1 MPLVRRKKVLLHD
14 VPEVIATEP
23 AQSTREVYYIHQTGE
38 IFTDYD
44 SYSARMTFYS
54 MKVFQCELTGKG
66 GLDFFQAL
74 DSERTE
80 AMTLHAR
87 FPAQLKPH
95 VLAAVQWRTHPCC
108 HGQCFPIFFLT
119 TSFRNHG
126 QTRPSRRVGVR

>member
-14 VPEVIATEP
+14 VPEVITTEP

-95 VLAAVQWRTHPCC
+95 VLAAVQWRTHTPLRNQISP
-108 HGQCFPIFFLT
+108 HIFLT
-119 TSFRNHG
+119 FLFQKSWADLT
-126 QTRPSRRVGVR
+126 T